1 MKLKLSNSPLWQWFF
16 TALRRHPWHS
26 AAMVV
31 LSVLNSIA
39 DGLSVSLL
47 IPFLIMLFG
56 GGGEAPAPGS
66 FESALLVVTE
76 LAGKGHEITVVS
88 GLIVALVA
96 FRSGVAYVEGLLSNW
111 ISGKI
116 SCDIRSRIH
125 ENLLRVNFEYVCV
138 NDNGRLLNALD
149 GEAWSATDAITTVFG
164 LFTSL
169 CMALVFSTILL
180 LLSWKLTIVVVL
192 LVVVASAVTLV
203 FDRRLR
209 GISVQSVTAAEDLSE
224 RAMELFSAMRMTRAY
239 GREQFAQR
247 AYDQAS
253 RRLFEIS
260 MRQCRVAGGA
270 DMLRDVLYAVNFV
283 IVIFVALALGIGGA
297 TMIAYLALL
306 HRLQPHVRAI
316 DEARMELVS
325 LGGSIDT
332 VAALLALSPWSPG
345 SGRELQ
351 PDTVEA
357 GVRFERVSFAYSGK
371 DLEKRNALD
380 EVSLDFPVGKMTAVV
395 GWSGAG
401 KTTLIN
407 LLFRFY
413 DPSSGSITL
422 NGVPLQ
428 QLDLD
433 WWRSQLSIAGQD
445 AELIGGTIRENIAY
459 GKEGATFAEIVD
471 AAKRA
476 SVHDFVSS
484 LPLGYETRVGSR
496 GVLLSGG
503 QRQRIGLARALLR
516 RQGILV
522 LDEAT
527 NSLDSMTE
535 AEVLRSL
542 EELRDRM
549 TIIVIAHRLSTTRS
563 ADQVIA
569 LADGKVAEAGTPAEL
584 LRSSGLY
591 SKMVQ
596 LQDLAE
602 LRGFALRPVDP
613 EPLTN

>member
-1 MKLKLSNSPLWQWFF
+1 
-16 TALRRHPWHS
+16 
-26 AAMVV
+26 
-31 LSVLNSIA
+31 
-39 DGLSVSLL
+39 
-47 IPFLIMLFG
+47 
-56 GGGEAPAPGS
+56 
-66 FESALLVVTE
+66 
-76 LAGKGHEITVVS
+76 
-88 GLIVALVA
+88 
-96 FRSGVAYVEGLLSNW
+96 
-111 ISGKI
+111 
-116 SCDIRSRIH
+116 
-125 ENLLRVNFEYVCV
+125 
-138 NDNGRLLNALD
+138 
-149 GEAWSATDAITTVFG
+149 
-164 LFTSL
+164 
-169 CMALVFSTILL
+169 
-180 LLSWKLTIVVVL
+180 
-192 LVVVASAVTLV
+192 
-203 FDRRLR
+203 
-209 GISVQSVTAAEDLSE
+209 
-224 RAMELFSAMRMTRAY
+224 
-239 GREQFAQR
+239 
-247 AYDQAS
+247 
-253 RRLFEIS
+253 
-260 MRQCRVAGGA
+260 
-270 DMLRDVLYAVNFV
+270 MLRDVLYAVNFV

-332 VAALLALSPWSPG
+332 VAALLALAPWSPG
-345 SGRELQ
+345 AGREIQ
-351 PDTVEA
+351 PDAVES
-357 GVRFERVSFAYSGK
+357 GVRFDRVSFAYSGK

-380 EVSLDFPVGKMTAVV
+380 EVSLEFPVGKMTAVV

-459 GKEGATFAEIVD
+459 GKEGATFEEIVD

-542 EELRDRM
+542 EELREQM
-549 TIIVIAHRLSTTRS
+549 TIIVIAHRLSTTRT

-584 LRSSGLY
+584 LRNSGLY

-613 EPLTN
+613 EQMTN

>member
-1 MKLKLSNSPLWQWFF
+1 MRLKLLNTPLWRWFF

-31 LSVLNSIA
+31 LSVLNSVA

-56 GGGEAPAPGS
+56 GGGEAPEAGT
-66 FESALLVVTE
+66 FESALLVVTRF
-76 LAGKGHEITVVS
+76 AGPGREIAFVS
-88 GLIVALVA
+88 GLIVLLVA
-96 FRSGVAYVEGLLSNW
+96 FRSAVAYVEGLVSNW

-116 SCDIRSRIH
+116 SCDIRSQIH

-149 GEAWSATDAITTVFG
+149 GEAWSATDAITTLFG

-180 LLSWKLTIVVVL
+180 LISWKLTIVVVL
-192 LVVVASAVTLV
+192 LVVVVSVVTLA

-209 GISVQSVTAAEDLSE
+209 SIGVKSVVAAEDLSE
-224 RAMELFSAMRMTRAY
+224 RAMELFGAMRMIRAY
-239 GREQFAQR
+239 GRERQAQQ

-253 RRLFEIS
+253 HRLFEIS

-270 DMLRDVLYAVNFV
+270 DMVRDVLYAVNFV
-283 IVIFVALALGIGGA
+283 VVIFVALGLGIGGA
-297 TMIAYLALL
+297 TMIAFLALL

-332 VAALLALSPWSPG
+332 VAGLLQLTPWSPG
-345 SGRELQ
+345 SGREIQ
-351 PDTVEA
+351 PDAVEA
-357 GVRFERVSFAYSGK
+357 GVRFDRVSFAYSGK

-380 EVSLDFPVGKMTAVV
+380 EVSLEFPVGKMTAVV

-413 DPSSGSITL
+413 DPSAGTITL
-422 NGVPLQ
+422 NGVPLDR
-428 QLDLD
+428 LDLD
-433 WWRSQLSIAGQD
+433 WWRGQLAIAGQD
-445 AELIGGTIRENIAY
+445 AELIGGTIRDNIAY

-516 RQGILV
+516 RKGILV

-535 AEVLRSL
+535 AEILRSL
-542 EELRDRM
+542 EELRDQM
-549 TIIVIAHRLSTTRS
+549 TIIVIAHRLSTTRT
-563 ADQVIA
+563 ADHVIA
-569 LADGKVAEAGTPAEL
+569 LADGKVAEAGTPPEL
-584 LRSSGLY
+584 LRSGGLY
-591 SKMVQ
+591 CKMVQ

-613 EPLTN
+613 EQMTN